1 VPARKDARAGC
12 LSKETTMTENATQWF
27 EPDAS
32 NADQPT
38 SETDTDAPARIYDDE
53 GARVASPTCACC
65 GAELAS
71 SFSMDGTVPIK
82 FASFGCFSDDCDSA
96 QGGATYVFV
105 TGDEMDESDRR
116 SRYRDAKN
124 TGWVAYE
131 KDDNGDTVCDDDG
144 NAVKQYHHQFA
155 GPQTPASVA
164 KLINDTYPAGEYV
177 VQRTDTYEATVTFPE
192 SASGT
197 HADRLAA
204 RYAVNG
210 EMWPA
215 FDVEVHGE
223 RERPQVV
230 IRRLWNVDVEDA
242 LEANQS

>member
-1 VPARKDARAGC
+1 V
-12 LSKETTMTENATQWF
+12 ETRGLAVYGLTAMKANVTSGQ

-32 NADQPT
+32 NAEQT
-38 SETDTDAPARIYDDE
+38 TLDTDAPARIYDDE
-53 GARVASPTCACC
+53 GVRVETPTCACC

-71 SFSMDGTVPIK
+71 SFSMGGTVPIK
-82 FASFGCFSDDCDSA
+82 FASFGCFSDDCDGA

-131 KDDNGDTVCDDDG
+131 KDDDGDTVRDDG
-144 NAVKQYHHQFA
+144 NAVKQYHHRFA

-164 KLINDTYPAGEYV
+164 KLINDTYPTGEYV
-177 VQRTDTYEATVTFPE
+177 VQRTDTKEATVTFPA

-210 EMWPA
+210 QTWPA
-215 FDVEVHGE
+215 FDVAVHGE

-230 IRRLWNVDVEDA
+230 IRRLSGVEVEDA
-242 LEANQS
+242 LEGEA